1 MDRRIGERA
10 LHPSLLQRISEI
22 RRPHWV
28 RTVAARR
35 VLAGALLL
43 AAVGLFLRGDPDA
56 DRVSVVVARH
66 DLQPGRVIVAD
77 DVVTV
82 RYESGSLPGGVLRN
96 ADDVIGRT
104 LAGAMR
110 SGEMLTDIAVLGP
123 RLAEAAV
130 GSADSRVVPI
140 RLADLG
146 VAELLREGDRV
157 DVLTASDEADSPA
170 PPSAA
175 ILATDA
181 AVVLV
186 APTRGSQ
193 SKSERVVMLALPTP
207 AAEAVAAAS
216 LTNALTVVLR

>member
-1 MDRRIGERA
+1 MDRRS
-10 LHPSLLQRISEI
+10 LQPSLLHRFSEI
-22 RRPHWV
+22 RRPHWA

-56 DRVSVVVARH
+56 DRVPVVVASH

-77 DVVTV
+77 DVTTV
-82 RYESGSLPGGVLRN
+82 RYESGSLPVGVLRD
-96 ADDVIGRT
+96 AADVIGRT

-110 SGEMLTDIAVLGP
+110 DGEMLTDIAVLGP

-157 DVLTASDEADSPA
+157 DVLTAAENTDSAA
-170 PPSAA
+170 PPGAA
-175 ILATDA
+175 MLATDA

-186 APTRGSQ
+186 APTRGNQ
-193 SKSERVVMLALPTP
+193 SKSERVVMLALPTR

-216 LTNALTVVLR
+216 LTSSLTVVLH

>member
-1 MDRRIGERA
+1 MDRRIGEHA

-22 RRPHWV
+22 RRPHWA

-43 AAVGLFLRGDPDA
+43 AAIGLFLRGDPDA
-56 DRVSVVVARH
+56 DRVPVVVARH

-77 DVVTV
+77 DVSTV

-157 DVLTASDEADSPA
+157 DVLTASDEADSA
-170 PPSAA
+170 TPPSAA

-193 SKSERVVMLALPTP
+193 SKSERVVMLALPTH